1 MINAPFKIFISLL
14 ILGFVQSSL
23 FVRGPNS
30 LRSDF
35 ESTNKFNGIDYAV
48 MSSKSSLSK
57 SNFKAT
63 LVAPSPLD
71 GCEQLITSDQ
81 ITNNFNPVVIVTEGK
96 CNILQ
101 KVRNAEVAG
110 AKMLIL
116 VLNKDNLEEIKEIAK
131 NIEYKSTIETL
142 IISNK
147 DGQRIL
153 KYITNEDEMKLTGP
167 PTISYT
173 TELDRHVNY
182 IPQTDVVEVDYWFAT
197 SDKDEGSYVM
207 LEYLRDLKKS
217 FGDKLRIKPH
227 FVFWEDEFS
236 RIIGY
241 SRKNEQCLSNGR
253 YCDPEPDNMANLQG
267 SASVLESLRQI
278 CIGEVLSKGRDDPQ
292 WWNYVLR
299 FGNECIVSDPSKKG
313 TQWCRDNILKEVGL
327 DKYEKGINECMRKS
341 FETSQDSFE
350 DNSSDN
356 LQLKKELQVQKAA
369 HVSHYPLISANNV
382 KYTGSIYNIDAIKI
396 HICTAFPSD
405 KFPAACSADGVS
417 FEPTGGS
424 FWMSFWTIIGCSL
437 IMVTLVYCVRRS
449 VKRQVMSNMHH
460 EISTIVSQYKKI
472 GDSNDDN
479 A

>member
-1 MINAPFKIFISLL
+1 LL

-23 FVRGPNS
+23 FVKGPDS
-30 LRSDF
+30 LRRDF

-63 LVAPSPLD
+63 LVAPDPFD
-71 GCEQLITSDQ
+71 GCEKLISSEQ
-81 ITNNFNPVVIVTEGK
+81 ITNNFNPVAIVTEGK

-101 KVRNAEVAG
+101 KVKNAEIAG

-131 NIEYKSTIETL
+131 NIDYQSTIETL
-142 IISNK
+142 IIGNR
-147 DGQRIL
+147 DGKRIL
-153 KYITNEDEMKLTGP
+153 KYIGNKEEMSLTGS
-167 PTISYT
+167 PTITYT

-182 IPQTDVVEVDYWFAT
+182 MPQSDIVEVDYWFAT
-197 SDKDEGSYVM
+197 SDKDEGSYVL
-207 LEYLRDLKKS
+207 LEYIRDLKRS
-217 FGDKLRIKPH
+217 FGDKLKIKPH

-236 RIIGY
+236 RLTGY
-241 SRKNEQCLSNGR
+241 SRRHEQCLSNGR

-267 SASVLESLRQI
+267 SGSVLESLRQI
-278 CIGEVLSKGRDDPQ
+278 CIGEVLPKGRDDPQ
-292 WWNYVLR
+292 WWSYVLR
-299 FGNECIVSDPSKKG
+299 VGNECILSDPTKSG
-313 TQWCRDNILKEVGL
+313 TQSCREKILKEVGL
-327 DKYEKGINECMRKS
+327 DKYEKEINDCMRRS
-341 FETSQDSFE
+341 FETPQDSLQ

-356 LQLKKELQVQKAA
+356 LQLKRELQVQKAS

-382 KYTGSIYNIDAIKI
+382 KYTGSIYNVDAIKL
-396 HICTAFPSD
+396 HICTAFPSE
-405 KFPAACSADGVS
+405 KLPLACSADGIS
-417 FEPTGGS
+417 FEPTEGS
-424 FWMSFWTIIGCSL
+424 FWMSLWTIIACSL
-437 IMVTLVYCVRRS
+437 IMITLVYCVRRS